1 MNQVNRIN
9 RILLKLQTPFIRV
22 CLLFSKKVVFLAN
35 WADIRWQISYSNV
48 IQRDNAEF
56 VRRLDRS
63 LVDLAKEKAKEV
75 RQDILK

>member
-1 MNQVNRIN
+1 M
-9 RILLKLQTPFIRV
+9 
-22 CLLFSKKVVFLAN
+22 LFSTTFVFLAN

>member
-1 MNQVNRIN
+1 M
-9 RILLKLQTPFIRV
+9 
-22 CLLFSKKVVFLAN
+22 LFSTTFVFLAN

-75 RQDILK
+75 RQDTLK

>member
-1 MNQVNRIN
+1 M
-9 RILLKLQTPFIRV
+9 
-22 CLLFSKKVVFLAN
+22 LFSTTFVFLAN

-75 RQDILK
+75 RQ

>member
-1 MNQVNRIN
+1 M
-9 RILLKLQTPFIRV
+9 
-22 CLLFSKKVVFLAN
+22 LFSKKFVFLAN